1 VADWDAIIIGGG
13 ISGLSA
19 AAFLQSAGRRV
30 LVLEARPTAGGNLQ
44 TTAEGGRLIDHAAN
58 GWLDNEPAVG
68 RLLTLLDLRPAGASD
83 RYTTRWI
90 FAGGRLQ
97 PAPLSPPAL
106 LRSGLM
112 SFSQKLRL
120 LGDLFMPRGA
130 SARPGPT
137 ADETV
142 GAFVRR
148 RLGQGALYA
157 LVAPMVAGIFAADPD
172 TLSLRGAFPRM
183 YELERDHRSLLLA
196 MLRLRRGGAP
206 AGKLQTTAAG
216 AGGLSAAIAARL
228 GDQLRTDSPARGLH
242 REGDLWRVDLDAG
255 PERAPTVLI
264 AAPAP
269 AAAGLCAPLDPAL
282 GAALSPFA
290 YAPATV
296 VVTAWAPGS
305 FPAPPRGFGALV
317 ARGDNVAD
325 PATAGVLGTVYT
337 SEIFPDQARPDELLL
352 RSIVG
357 GAIAPEAAAL
367 DDQALLGRVVA
378 HLSACHGAPTQPPR
392 WVKVLRHPL
401 GIPQVGAGHL
411 DRVAAVQAAQE
422 AHPGL
427 HILGNY
433 LYGVGVKDCVRAGE
447 AAAAAALR
455 APQAA
460 ARQNHA

>member
-1 VADWDAIIIGGG
+1 MADWDAIIIGGG

-19 AAFLQSAGRRV
+19 AAFLQAAGRRV

-68 RLLTLLDLRPAGASD
+68 RLLALLDLRPAGASD

-183 YELERDHRSLLLA
+183 FELERDHRSLLLA

-206 AGKLQTTAAG
+206 AGKLQTTAEG

-255 PERAPTVLI
+255 PERAATVLI

-282 GAALSPFA
+282 GAALAAFA

-296 VVTAWAPGS
+296 VVTAWAPSS
-305 FPAPPRGFGALV
+305 FPSPPRGFGAR
-317 ARGDNVAD
+317 AWAGRGPPQRLPRRAD
-325 PATAGVLGTVYT
+325 PA
-337 SEIFPDQARPDELLL
+337 
-352 RSIVG
+352 
-357 GAIAPEAAAL
+357 AP
-367 DDQALLGRVVA
+367 
-378 HLSACHGAPTQPPR
+378 
-392 WVKVLRHPL
+392 
-401 GIPQVGAGHL
+401 
-411 DRVAAVQAAQE
+411 
-422 AHPGL
+422 
-427 HILGNY
+427 
-433 LYGVGVKDCVRAGE
+433 
-447 AAAAAALR
+447 
-455 APQAA
+455 
-460 ARQNHA
+460 